1 MGGPIRT
8 SACGENTPL
17 AACAG
22 APFGVMVERLHNKL
36 CTNKQSLM
44 PRYTSPPPC
53 HCSRVTETPSPPA
66 RAEPGSVPTA
76 KDGGVD
82 LAKMALSVHEEAS
95 IPDTVGSVLDFA
107 LAAVDCS
114 HAAVVFVHARRRLE
128 VVASTDPAIE
138 TLVMAQME
146 SRQGPV
152 LSLVGNGDSSV
163 LVADTREEVR
173 WPAWAATAAAMGYR
187 SMIGVRLYTSERT
200 IGTLNLYD
208 SRPHHFST
216 ADVEVAHVLARH
228 AAIALARAH
237 DSEHWSRALDS
248 RKLIGQAQGILMERF
263 DLDEA
268 RAFSV
273 LRRYSQD
280 HNVKLRDVAEIVVE
294 TRRLPGPP
302 PRE

>member
-1 MGGPIRT
+1 
-8 SACGENTPL
+8 
-17 AACAG
+17 
-22 APFGVMVERLHNKL
+22 
-36 CTNKQSLM
+36 
-44 PRYTSPPPC
+44 
-53 HCSRVTETPSPPA
+53 
-66 RAEPGSVPTA
+66 VPTA